1 MPKVVAIF
9 QPTLVAQQTLE
20 VWATLCLSLLKQ
32 PPIDVLIN
40 YALSIAVGFR
50 NSNNRQEITCLFCNE
65 VII

>member
-32 PPIDVLIN
+32 PPIDLIIN
-40 YALSIAVGFR
+40 YSLSIIH
-50 NSNNRQEITCLFCNE
+50 SSWI
-65 VII
+65 